1 MYQCSTCGGIVPSE
15 DVDEDGGVVRC
26 SECVRAGKTIKWPG
40 VSAKSEPFGRDAVPE
55 RLHQMSIG
63 YLKSAKTLCCDLGE
77 HPEYLDWPRACVTY
91 FCVYHAVEV
100 FLKACVLLRAPGDKL
115 HHNVSKLQDRY
126 CELYPEIEEAFH
138 VETPWDVSFEDIG
151 VDVEDYEH
159 HTDQV
164 FRYMCGKN
172 SSSPKSI
179 HFFSPGMC
187 LFMCE
192 RLETEMARAWSAVHE
207 VLLTRTPTSPT

>member
-1 MYQCSTCGGIVPSE
+1 
-15 DVDEDGGVVRC
+15 
-26 SECVRAGKTIKWPG
+26 
-40 VSAKSEPFGRDAVPE
+40 
-55 RLHQMSIG
+55 
-63 YLKSAKTLCCDLGE
+63 
-77 HPEYLDWPRACVTY
+77 
-91 FCVYHAVEV
+91 V

-126 CELYPEIEEAFH
+126 CELYPEMKAAFH
-138 VETPWDVSFEDIG
+138 IETPWDISIEDMG

-164 FRYMCGKN
+164 FTYMSGKN
-172 SSSPKSI
+172 LSSPKSI

-192 RLETEMARAWSAVHE
+192 RFETDMARAWSAVRE
-207 VLLTRTPTSPT
+207 VLKASPK